1 MRSNRNDSV
10 FLLLGLA
17 ALVLVTA
24 NFFQGLLFADT
35 AERYEDLEWFADA
48 FDKIDTEYVQELSTD
63 NLVEGAI
70 AGMTLKLDRHSSF
83 LSLEPFKKLEEET
96 SGEYVGI
103 GIRIF
108 MDKNT
113 GYVTVD
119 TTFPGSPAFREGIM
133 PGDMIMKVDGD
144 LIRMQD
150 VSAIEETLNAAKDA
164 IRGPRGTTVD
174 LVLLRKEEES
184 GRGRQI
190 EKTVLRDKIDMQSV
204 LDAKLAAPG
213 IGYVRIADFN
223 EHTIR
228 DLKKEIDLMVGKN
241 IHGLVLD
248 LRWNPGGLLSSAVD
262 VSDLFLDRGQLIVS
276 TKGRADNQNNE
287 WIAKTKD
294 QYPDVDVVVLMNGLS
309 ASASEI
315 VAGALHDTD
324 RAVLIGTKSHGKGSV
339 QTVIPLKNQ
348 TALRLTT
355 AHYYTPNGTPIE
367 ENEGIEPDIEVPPL
381 SLEDQMRL
389 FGQISLEQNGAQAK
403 QMARQ
408 RAEEH
413 TYEKAFVKWLGKE
426 DDLQQVVEK
435 IYEPDTTI
443 ESLQEWLTAESEKKF
458 GSYNVEDVQ
467 LPRAVEWLNER
478 QRTGNS
484 ETAAASIAAVSADR
498 QI

>member
-1 MRSNRNDSV
+1 MRSNRNDSI

-35 AERYEDLEWFADA
+35 AERYENLEWFADA
-48 FDKIDTEYVQELSTD
+48 FAKIDTEYVQELPAD
-63 NLVEGAI
+63 KLVEGAI

-83 LSLEPFKKLEEET
+83 LSRDPFKRLEEET

-133 PGDMIMKVDGD
+133 PGDGIMKVDGET
-144 LIRMQD
+144 IRMQD
-150 VSAIEETLNAAKDA
+150 ISTLEATLNAAKDA

-174 LVLLRKEEES
+174 LVLLRQEEEN
-184 GRGRQI
+184 GRSRRI

-204 LDAKLAAPG
+204 LDAKLVAPG

-248 LRWNPGGLLSSAVD
+248 LRWNPGGLLNSAVD
-262 VSDLFLDRGQLIVS
+262 VSDLFLDRGQLIVR
-276 TKGRADNQNNE
+276 TKGRADNQNAS
-287 WIAKTKD
+287 WKAKTKD
-294 QYPDVDVVVLMNGLS
+294 QYPDVDVAVLMNFYS

-315 VAGALHDTD
+315 VAGALHDTG
-324 RAVLIGTKSHGKGSV
+324 RAVLIGTKSRGKGSV
-339 QTVIPLKNQ
+339 QTVIPLKNR

-355 AHYYTPNGTPIE
+355 ARYYTPNGTGIE
-367 ENEGIEPDIEVPPL
+367 EKNGIEPDIEVPPF
-381 SLEDQMRL
+381 SKEDQMRL
-389 FGQISLEQNGAQAK
+389 FGQIALKQNGAQAK
-403 QMARQ
+403 QLARQ

-413 TYEKAFVKWLGKE
+413 AYEQVFVEQLAE
-426 DDLQQVVEK
+426 MDLRKVVDK
-435 IYEPDTTI
+435 IYEPDATI
-443 ESLQEWLTAESEKKF
+443 ESLQEWLSAEAEKKY
-458 GSYNVEDVQ
+458 GIENLEDLQ
-467 LPRAVEWLNER
+467 LPRAVEWLTER
-478 QRTGNS
+478 HRINNS
-484 ETAAASIAAVSADR
+484 EVAASVAAVSGDR
-498 QI
+498 EI